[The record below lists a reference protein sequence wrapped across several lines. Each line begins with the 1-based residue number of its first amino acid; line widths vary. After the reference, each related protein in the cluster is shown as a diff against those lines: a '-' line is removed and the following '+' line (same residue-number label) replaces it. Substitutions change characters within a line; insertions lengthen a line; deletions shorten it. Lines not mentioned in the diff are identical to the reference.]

1 MKHISA
7 GACLF
12 LLLFFTCVAIIIK

>member
-12 LLLFFTCVAIIIK
+12 LLLFFTCIAIIIK